1 VIIITNIWRAIMDE
15 INKPEILAPVGHY
28 EGLSAVIK
36 AGADAIYMGCG
47 KINQRANKSIFDIND
62 VKEIRKITQDA
73 GIKQYIVLNSIVFED
88 DLTYINETLEQLK
101 EIGVDAVIGW
111 DMAVLSK
118 AIELGIETHLSTM
131 ASVSNSQAAKFY
143 EKMGV
148 RRIVPAREVKLEGL
162 LDIKKKTNLQVEI
175 FIHGAM
181 CMAVSGRCFLSHDV
195 FEKSGNRGECY
206 QVCRHEF
213 DVKIVSKNTGTEFF
227 LGSDYVLSARDL
239 VTINFVDKL
248 MWADSWKI
256 EGRNKNPDYA
266 YIVTKAY
273 REARDRILNGEWE
286 TKGWKDL
293 WDMLERVYHREWDSG
308 FYFGEGLFGINKSI
322 AKEQKLYVGE
332 VVHYYPKIS
341 VAEVKII
348 NNPISVGDTIH
359 IIGKTT
365 GLVRQK
371 VESMQIDKNNIE
383 TAEKGMIIGLKTAE
397 KVRKGDK
404 VYVMKE
410 VNPYEEEKNLAK
422 A

>member
-1 VIIITNIWRAIMDE
+1 MDK

-47 KINQRANKSIFDIND
+47 KINQRANKSIFDIED

-73 GIKQYIVLNSIVFED
+73 GVRQYIVLNSIVFED
-88 DLTYINETLEQLK
+88 DLPYINETLEQLK

-118 AIELGIETHLSTM
+118 SIELGIETHLSTM

-143 EKMGV
+143 EKMGI

-162 LDIKKKTNLQVEI
+162 LDIKNKTNLEVEI

-341 VAEVKII
+341 VAEVKIV
-348 NNPISVGDTIH
+348 NNPMSVGDTIH

-365 GLVRQK
+365 GVVRQK
-371 VESMQIDKNNIE
+371 VESMQVDRKNIE
-383 TAEKGMIIGLKTAE
+383 TAERGMVVGLKTVE
-397 KVRKGDK
+397 RVRKGDK

-422 A
+422 V

>member
-1 VIIITNIWRAIMDE
+1 MST

-28 EGLSAVIK
+28 EGLAAVIK

-47 KINQRANKSIFDIND
+47 KINQRANKSIFDIED

-73 GIKQYIVLNSIVFED
+73 GVRQYIVLNSIVFED
-88 DLTYINETLEQLK
+88 DLPYINETLEQLK

-111 DMAVLSK
+111 DMAVLSRS
-118 AIELGIETHLSTM
+118 IELGIETHLSTM

-143 EKMGV
+143 EKMGIKRV
-148 RRIVPAREVKLEGL
+148 VPAREVKLEGL
-162 LDIKKKTNLQVEI
+162 LDIKNKTNLEVEI

-293 WDMLERVYHREWDSG
+293 WDMLERVYHRQWDSG
-308 FYFGEGLFGINKSI
+308 FYFGEGLFGLNKSI
-322 AKEQKLYVGE
+322 AKEKKVYVGE

-341 VAEVKII
+341 VAEVKIV
-348 NNPISVGDTIH
+348 NNPIKVGDTIH
-359 IIGKTT
+359 IIGKKT
-365 GLVRQK
+365 GVVRQK
-371 VESMQIDKNNIE
+371 VESMQVDRKNIE
-383 TAEKGMIIGLKTAE
+383 VAERGMIVGLKTVD

-404 VYVMKE
+404 IYLMQEVEVDEKE
-410 VNPYEEEKNLAK
+410 KEKVEV
-422 A
+422 

>member
-1 VIIITNIWRAIMDE
+1 MSN

-47 KINQRANKSIFDIND
+47 KINQRARKANFDIED
-62 VKEIRKITQDA
+62 VKEIRKITQDK
-73 GIKQYIVLNSIVFED
+73 GLKQYIVLNSIVFED
-88 DLTYINETLEQLK
+88 DLPYINETLDQLK
-101 EIGVDAVIGW
+101 EVGVDAVIGW
-111 DMAVLSK
+111 DMAVLSG
-118 AIELGIETHLSTM
+118 AIERGIETHLSTM

-143 EKMGV
+143 ENLGIT
-148 RRIVPAREVKLEGL
+148 RIVPAREVKLEGL
-162 LDIKKKTNLQVEI
+162 IDMKNKTNLEIEI

-195 FEKSGNRGECY
+195 FESSGNRGECN

-213 DVKIVSKNTGTEFF
+213 EVKITSKNTGTDFIM
-227 LGSDYVLSARDL
+227 GSDYVLSARDL

-266 YIVTKAY
+266 YMVTKAY

-293 WDMLERVYHREWDSG
+293 WDMLERVYHREWDGG

-322 AKEQKLYVGE
+322 AKEKKLYVGE
-332 VVHYYPKIS
+332 VTKFYPKIS
-341 VAEVKII
+341 VAEVKVI
-348 NNPISVGDTIH
+348 NNPMKIGDTIH
-359 IIGKTT
+359 IIGKKT
-365 GLVRQK
+365 GVVRQQVK
-371 VESMQIDKNNIE
+371 SMQVDGKNIE
-383 TAEKGMIIGLKTAE
+383 TAERGIMVGLKTDE
-397 KVRKGDK
+397 KVRVGDK
-404 VYVMKE
+404 VYVLEE
-410 VNPYEEEKNLAK
+410 VETPELLGTKS
-422 A
+422 

>member
-1 VIIITNIWRAIMDE
+1 MDK

-47 KINQRANKSIFDIND
+47 KINQRANKSIFDIED

-73 GIKQYIVLNSIVFED
+73 GVRQYIVLNSIVFED
-88 DLTYINETLEQLK
+88 DLPYINETLEQLK

-118 AIELGIETHLSTM
+118 SIELGIETHLSTM

-143 EKMGV
+143 EKMGIK
-148 RRIVPAREVKLEGL
+148 RIVPAREVKLEGL
-162 LDIKKKTNLQVEI
+162 LDIKNKTNLEVEI

-273 REARDRILNGEWE
+273 REARDRILNGQWE

-308 FYFGEGLFGINKSI
+308 FYFGEGLFGLNKSI

-332 VVHYYPKIS
+332 IVHYYPKIS

-348 NNPISVGDTIH
+348 NNSISVGDTIH

-365 GLVRQK
+365 GVVRQK
-371 VESMQIDKNNIE
+371 VESMQVDRKNIQ
-383 TAEKGMIIGLKTAE
+383 TAEKGMIVGLKTTE
-397 KVRKGDK
+397 RVRKGDK
-404 VYVMKE
+404 VYIMKE
-410 VNPYEEEKNLAK
+410 VNPYEESLNLVK
-422 A
+422 T

>member
-1 VIIITNIWRAIMDE
+1 MSQ
-15 INKPEILAPVGHY
+15 NKPEILAPVGHY
-28 EGLSAVIK
+28 EGLAAVIK
-36 AGADAIYMGCG
+36 AGADAIYMGVG
-47 KINQRANKSIFDIND
+47 KINQRALKSHFTIED

-73 GIKQYIVLNSIVFED
+73 GVKQYIVLNSIVFED
-88 DLTYINETLEQLK
+88 DLPYINETLEQLK

-118 AIELGIETHLSTM
+118 SIELGIETHLSTM

-143 EKMGV
+143 EKMGIKRV
-148 RRIVPAREVKLEGL
+148 VPAREVKLEGL
-162 LDIKKKTNLQVEI
+162 LDIKKKTNLEVEI

-256 EGRNKNPDYA
+256 EGRNKNADYA
-266 YIVTKAY
+266 YMVTSAY

-293 WDMLERVYHREWDSG
+293 WDRLERVYHREWDSG
-308 FYFGEGLFGINKSI
+308 FYFGEGLFGMNKSI
-322 AKEQKLYVGE
+322 AKEKKVYVGE
-332 VVHYYPKIS
+332 IVKFYPRIS
-341 VAEVKII
+341 VAEVKIVD
-348 NNPISVGDTIH
+348 NPIKVGDTIH
-359 IIGKTT
+359 IIGKKT
-365 GLVRQK
+365 GVVRQK
-371 VESMQIDKNNIE
+371 VESMQIDGKNIQE
-383 TAEKGMIIGLKTAE
+383 TKRGNMIGLKTVE
-397 KVRKGDK
+397 RVRPGDK
-404 VYVMKE
+404 VYLIVE
-410 VNPYEEEKNLAK
+410 VQQEDFQTVSAGR
-422 A
+422 

>member
-1 VIIITNIWRAIMDE
+1 ME
-15 INKPEILAPVGHY
+15 NKPEILAPVGHY
-28 EGLSAVIK
+28 EGLAAVIK

-47 KINQRANKSIFDIND
+47 KINQRANKSIFDIED

-73 GIKQYIVLNSIVFED
+73 GIRQYIVLNSIVFED
-88 DLTYINETLEQLK
+88 DLPYINETLHQLK
-101 EIGVDAVIGW
+101 EIEVDAVIGW

-118 AIELGIETHLSTM
+118 SIELGIETHLSTM

-143 EKMGV
+143 EKMGIKRV
-148 RRIVPAREVKLEGL
+148 VPAREVKLEGL
-162 LDIKKKTNLQVEI
+162 LDIKRKTNLEVEI

-213 DVKIVSKNTGTEFF
+213 DVKIVSKNTGTEFY

-256 EGRNKNPDYA
+256 EGRNKNADYA
-266 YIVTKAY
+266 YMVTSAY

-293 WDMLERVYHREWDSG
+293 WDRLERVYHREWDSG
-308 FYFGEGLFGINKSI
+308 FYFGEGFFGMNKSI
-322 AKEQKLYVGE
+322 AKEKKVFVGE
-332 VVHYYPKIS
+332 VVKFYPRIS
-341 VAEVKII
+341 VAEVKIVD
-348 NNPISVGDTIH
+348 NPIKVGDTIH
-359 IIGKTT
+359 IIGKKT
-365 GLVRQK
+365 GVVRQK
-371 VESMQIDKNNIE
+371 VESMQIDGKNITE
-383 TAEKGMIIGLKTAE
+383 TQRGDMIGLKTVE
-397 KVRKGDK
+397 RVRPGDK
-404 VYVMKE
+404 VYLMVEVNQNEGKE
-410 VNPYEEEKNLAK
+410 VLKV
-422 A
+422 

>member
-1 VIIITNIWRAIMDE
+1 MSDK
-15 INKPEILAPVGHY
+15 KPEILAPVGHY
-28 EGLSAVIK
+28 EGLASVIK
-36 AGADAIYMGCG
+36 AGADAIYMGVG
-47 KINQRANKSIFDIND
+47 KINQRALKSNFTIED

-73 GIKQYIVLNSIVFED
+73 GVRQYIVLNSIVFEE
-88 DLTYINETLEQLK
+88 DLPYINETLYQLK

-118 AIELGIETHLSTM
+118 SIELGMETHLSTM

-143 EKMGV
+143 EKLGV
-148 RRIVPAREVKLEGL
+148 KRVVPAREVKLEGL
-162 LDIKKKTNLQVEI
+162 LDIKNKTNLEVEI

-213 DVKIVSKNTGTEFF
+213 DVKIVSKNTGTEFY

-256 EGRNKNPDYA
+256 EGRNKNADYA
-266 YIVTKAY
+266 YMVTYAY
-273 REARDRILNGEWE
+273 REARDRILNGEWN

-308 FYFGEGLFGINKSI
+308 FYFGEGFFGINKSI
-322 AKEQKLYVGE
+322 AKEKKLYVGE
-332 VVHYYPKIS
+332 IIKYYPKIS
-341 VAEVKII
+341 VAELKVVD
-348 NNPISVGDTIH
+348 NPISIGDTIH
-359 IIGKTT
+359 IIGKKT
-365 GLVRQK
+365 GLIRQTVR
-371 VESMQIDKNNIE
+371 SMQVEKKDIK
-383 TAEKGMIIGLKTAE
+383 TAEKGMVVGLKTDDR
-397 KVRKGDK
+397 VRVGDK
-404 VYVMKE
+404 VYLIKQVE
-410 VNPYEEEKNLAK
+410 SSDNNNVNPQLITK
-422 A
+422 

>member
-1 VIIITNIWRAIMDE
+1 ME
-15 INKPEILAPVGHY
+15 IKNKPEILAPVGHY

-36 AGADAIYMGCG
+36 AGADAIYMGVG
-47 KINQRANKSIFDIND
+47 KINQRALKSHFTIED

-73 GIKQYIVLNSIVFED
+73 GVKQYIVLNSIVFED
-88 DLTYINETLEQLK
+88 DLPYINETLEQLK

-118 AIELGIETHLSTM
+118 SIELGIETHLSTM

-143 EKMGV
+143 EKMGIKRV
-148 RRIVPAREVKLEGL
+148 VPAREVKLEGL
-162 LDIKKKTNLQVEI
+162 LDIKRNTNLEVEI

-213 DVKIVSKNTGTEFF
+213 DVKIVSKNTGTEFY

-256 EGRNKNPDYA
+256 EGRNKNADYA
-266 YIVTKAY
+266 YMVTSAY

-293 WDMLERVYHREWDSG
+293 WDRLERVYHREWDSG
-308 FYFGEGLFGINKSI
+308 FYFGEGFFGMNKSI
-322 AKEQKLYVGE
+322 AKEKKVFVGE
-332 VVHYYPKIS
+332 VVKFYPKIS
-341 VAEVKII
+341 VAEVKIVD
-348 NNPISVGDTIH
+348 NPIKVGDTIH
-359 IIGKTT
+359 IIGKKT
-365 GLVRQK
+365 GVVRQI
-371 VESMQIDKNNIE
+371 VESMQIDGKNIKE
-383 TAEKGMIIGLKTAE
+383 TQRGDMIGLKTVE
-397 KVRKGDK
+397 RVRPGDK
-404 VYVMKE
+404 VYLIVE
-410 VNPYEEEKNLAK
+410 VNQKENQKETLNV
-422 A
+422 

>member
-1 VIIITNIWRAIMDE
+1 MSDIK
-15 INKPEILAPVGHY
+15 NKPEILAPVGHY

-47 KINQRANKSIFDIND
+47 KINQRANKSIFDIED

-73 GIKQYIVLNSIVFED
+73 GIRQYIVLNSIVFED
-88 DLTYINETLEQLK
+88 DLPYINETLEQLK

-118 AIELGIETHLSTM
+118 SIELGLETHLSTM

-143 EKMGV
+143 EKMGIK
-148 RRIVPAREVKLEGL
+148 RIVPAREVKLEGL
-162 LDIKKKTNLQVEI
+162 LDMKKKTNLEIEI

-266 YIVTKAY
+266 YVVTKAY

-308 FYFGEGLFGINKSI
+308 FYFGEGLFGLNKSI
-322 AKEQKLYVGE
+322 AKEKKLYVGE

-348 NNPISVGDTIH
+348 NNPMKVGDTIH
-359 IIGKTT
+359 IIGKKT
-365 GLVRQK
+365 GVVRQT
-371 VESMQIDKNNIE
+371 VESMQVNRKNIE
-383 TAEKGMIIGLKTAE
+383 VAERGMVVGLKTVD

-410 VNPYEEEKNLAK
+410 VDVEEGELNLVRG
-422 A
+422 

>member
-1 VIIITNIWRAIMDE
+1 MDE

-118 AIELGIETHLSTM
+118 SIELGIETHLSTM

-410 VNPYEEEKNLAK
+410 VNPYEEEKNLAR

>member
-1 VIIITNIWRAIMDE
+1 MSE
-15 INKPEILAPVGHY
+15 IKNKPEILAPVGHY

-47 KINQRANKSIFDIND
+47 KINQRANKSIFDIED
-62 VKEIRKITQDA
+62 VREIRKITQDA
-73 GIKQYIVLNSIVFED
+73 GVRQYIVLNSIVFED
-88 DLTYINETLEQLK
+88 DLPYINETLEQLK

-118 AIELGIETHLSTM
+118 AIELGLETHLSTM

-143 EKMGV
+143 EKMGIK
-148 RRIVPAREVKLEGL
+148 RIVPAREVKLEGL
-162 LDIKKKTNLQVEI
+162 LDMKKKTNLEIEI

-308 FYFGEGLFGINKSI
+308 FYFGEGLFGLNKSI
-322 AKEQKLYVGE
+322 AKEKKLYVGE

-348 NNPISVGDTIH
+348 NNPMKVGDTIH
-359 IIGKTT
+359 IIGKKT
-365 GLVRQK
+365 GVVRQT
-371 VESMQIDKNNIE
+371 VESMQVDRKNVE
-383 TAEKGMIIGLKTAE
+383 VAERGMVVGLKTVE

-410 VNPYEEEKNLAK
+410 VDVEEGEANLVRG
-422 A
+422 

>member
-1 VIIITNIWRAIMDE
+1 MSDIK
-15 INKPEILAPVGHY
+15 KPEILAPVGHY
-28 EGLSAVIK
+28 EGLYAVIK

-47 KINQRANKSIFDIND
+47 KINQRARKSNFTIED
-62 VKEIRKITQDA
+62 VKEIRKITKDY
-73 GIKQYIVLNSIVFED
+73 GIRQYIVLNSIVFED
-88 DLTYINETLEQLK
+88 DLPEINETLHQLK
-101 EIGVDAVIGW
+101 EVGVDAVIGW

-118 AIELGIETHLSTM
+118 SLELGIETHLSTM

-143 EKMGV
+143 EKMGIK
-148 RRIVPAREVKLEGL
+148 RIVPAREVKLEGL
-162 LDIKKKTNLQVEI
+162 LNLKRKTNLEIEI

-195 FEKSGNRGECY
+195 FETSGNRGECS

-213 DVKIVSKNTGTEFF
+213 EVKITSKNTGTDFI

-266 YIVTKAY
+266 YMVTSAY
-273 REARDRILNGEWE
+273 REARDRIINGEWK

-293 WDMLERVYHREWDSG
+293 WDRLERVYHRQWDSG

-332 VVHYYPKIS
+332 IIHYYPKIS

-348 NNPISVGDTIH
+348 NNPIKIGDTIH
-359 IIGKTT
+359 IIGKQT
-365 GLVRQK
+365 GVIRQK
-371 VESMQIDKNNIE
+371 VESMQVDRKNIE
-383 TAEKGMIIGLKTAE
+383 VAERGMVVGLKTVDRV
-397 KVRKGDK
+397 KKGDK
-404 VYVMKE
+404 IYVMKE
-410 VNPYEEEKNLAK
+410 VETGENTKINQK
-422 A
+422 IGSGI

>member
-1 VIIITNIWRAIMDE
+1 MDE

-118 AIELGIETHLSTM
+118 SIELGIETHLSTM

>member
-1 VIIITNIWRAIMDE
+1 MDK

-73 GIKQYIVLNSIVFED
+73 GVKQYIVLNSIVFED
-88 DLTYINETLEQLK
+88 DLPYINETLEQLK

-118 AIELGIETHLSTM
+118 SIELGIETHLSTM

-143 EKMGV
+143 EKMGI

-162 LDIKKKTNLQVEI
+162 LDIKRKTNLEVEI

-348 NNPISVGDTIH
+348 NNPMSVGDTIH

-365 GLVRQK
+365 GVVRQQ
-371 VESMQIDKNNIE
+371 VESMQIDRKNIE
-383 TAEKGMIIGLKTAE
+383 TAERGMIVGLKTVE
-397 KVRKGDK
+397 RVRKGDK

-410 VNPYEEEKNLAK
+410 VNPYEEEKNLAR